1 MRNKRDLLLPDK
13 RHLSILIAIIALNG
27 DKMKGL
33 PLRSEKKKKKDK
45 GAFYHHFYSI
55 VLDIL
60 AGASKQEKN
69 FNV

>member
-33 PLRSEKKKKKDK
+33 PLRSEKKKDK

-60 AGASKQEKN
+60 ASATKQEKK
-69 FNV
+69 F